1 MFVQVIQ
8 GTCHDANRLH
18 ELTDEWRDTL
28 GRSADGWLGGTYG
41 VTDDGEFVAVVRF
54 ESREAAERNSE
65 RPEQGEWWQKMAEC
79 FESEVRFHDCEDV
92 TLFLGGGS
100 DEAGFVQVMQGRLT
114 DPQRF
119 RQFMEQPMEALH
131 EARPEILG
139 GTIAIEPDGT
149 FTQTVAF
156 TDEDAARAGESKDM
170 PEEMRGETEE
180 AFSLMQDVRY
190 LDLRKP
196 WFATRD
202 AGASMT

>member
-8 GTCHDANRLH
+8 GTCHDAKRLH

-79 FESEVRFHDCEDV
+79 FEGEVRFHDCEDV

-156 TDEDAARAGESKDM
+156 TDEDAARAGESQDM
-170 PEEMRGETEE
+170 PEEMGRETEE

-190 LDLRKP
+190 LDLPRP

-202 AGASMT
+202 AGASMA